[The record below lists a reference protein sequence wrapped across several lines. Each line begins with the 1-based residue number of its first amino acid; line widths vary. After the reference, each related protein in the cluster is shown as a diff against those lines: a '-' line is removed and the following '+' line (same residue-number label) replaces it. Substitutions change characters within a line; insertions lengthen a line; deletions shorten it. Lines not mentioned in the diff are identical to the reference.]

1 MEHLLT
7 LVHAYAT
14 ARGAAERHRA
24 LLECLA
30 DDNDGVHASKIAE
43 SEVAYT
49 SYHAQLMTAYD
60 ALTRTTVRAVPD
72 DRLPVCTW
80 QTGTVEVR
88 AVLPDRSR
96 SVHVRYT
103 PAQAIAAG
111 TALVACGAL
120 ADEQTGGTLTTILP
134 SFPATALDVESTT
147 AGVASESG
155 SRS

>member
-7 LVHAYAT
+7 LVQSYAS

-24 LLECLA
+24 LLECL
-30 DDNDGVHASKIAE
+30 DDKDGVRASKLAE
-43 SEVAYT
+43 YELAYT
-49 SYHAQLMTAYD
+49 TYHAQLMTAYD

-72 DRLPVCTW
+72 DRLPVCAW

-96 SVHVRYT
+96 SVRVRYT

-134 SFPATALDVESTT
+134 AFPATALDGEST
-147 AGVASESG
+147 AVGAASENR